1 MTAAATTTERARTEL
16 LDLLARFVHCLDRRD
31 FEGYAALFTED
42 CRLSLPHASH
52 HGRAGLAAFVAAD
65 LGGYAATHHS
75 TSDHLVRI
83 EGDTATVRSQMWAV
97 HLRSSQDPKDWWA
110 VGGRYEHDFRREA
123 DGWAISAVTVTP
135 VWLDE
140 GQ

>member
-1 MTAAATTTERARTEL
+1 MTALATTAEQDRTEL

-31 FEGYAALFTED
+31 FEGYAALFTQD
-42 CRLSLPHASH
+42 CRLSLPHAAH

-83 EGDTATVRSQMWAV
+83 EGDTATVRSQMRAV
-97 HLRSSQDPKDWWA
+97 HLRSAQDPKDWWA
-110 VGGRYEHDFRREA
+110 VGGRYEHAFRREA
-123 DGWAISAVTVTP
+123 GGWAISAVTVTP
-135 VWLDE
+135 VWMDE
-140 GQ
+140 GS